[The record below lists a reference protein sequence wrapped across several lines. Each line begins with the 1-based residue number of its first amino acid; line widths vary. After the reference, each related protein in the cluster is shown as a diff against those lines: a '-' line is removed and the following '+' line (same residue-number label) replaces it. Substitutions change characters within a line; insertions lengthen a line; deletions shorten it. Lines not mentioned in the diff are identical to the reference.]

1 VSLGLEHHIH
11 DTVDVVTVVG
21 DIDLYSAPKLRE
33 MLHRLLDGHPHDVV
47 IDLSGVP
54 FMDSMALGV
63 LLGALKRARL
73 AGGTVRLAG
82 PNALATKVL
91 RITGLIKS
99 FSIHPDVA
107 DALAHPLDLPGT
119 PGRTS

>member
-1 VSLGLEHHIH
+1 MNLVIDHSTHAS
-11 DTVDVVTVVG
+11 TDVVKVAG
-21 DIDLYSAPKLRE
+21 DLDLYTAPQLRE
-33 MLHRLLDGHPHDVV
+33 RLHQLLVQDTPRDVV
-47 IDLSGVP
+47 IDLSEVP

-63 LLGALKRARL
+63 LMGALKRARL

-91 RITGLIKS
+91 SITGLIKS

-107 DALAHPLDLPGT
+107 EALAHPHDLAPARG
-119 PGRTS
+119 